1 MSGGEWQ
8 FFIFVLHLT
17 NTCCFPSRQGTVMW
31 SGTGVQDDG
40 CALVILVIWSPGC
53 LKTKLPLGSASSLE
67 KVFNG
72 SRNKRE
78 KERMWEIIASKSSIA
93 FFFFQNGFKPT
104 RTKSAMQSVD
114 QRCNLHVTV
123 FVNETSATL
132 WLLKSWPRRQAAA
145 RWQSPHDSHPIHMK
159 RNSSQRHCEQTLH
172 FKSTLLASRAGA
184 YTCIVTWSCETFTT
198 CPFCTQAVILHA
210 THCVL
215 KWLCVCCMYINVRAV
230 AARTEHLQHKR
241 QEVSPC
247 HKQQPPSVGD
257 GLWGAAF
264 VKAVS

>member
-1 MSGGEWQ
+1 MPENK
-8 FFIFVLHLT
+8 VA
-17 NTCCFPSRQGTVMW
+17 SRQCIFLGKGFQRLSKQARKGKDVGDY
-31 SGTGVQDDG
+31 SQQ
-40 CALVILVIWSPGC
+40 IEHC
-53 LKTKLPLGSASSLE
+53 L
-67 KVFNG
+67 F
-72 SRNKRE
+72 
-78 KERMWEIIASKSSIA
+78 

-247 HKQQPPSVGD
+247 HKQ
-257 GLWGAAF
+257 
-264 VKAVS
+264 

>member
-1 MSGGEWQ
+1 MPENK
-8 FFIFVLHLT
+8 VA
-17 NTCCFPSRQGTVMW
+17 SRQCIFLGKGFQRLSKQARKGKDVGDY
-31 SGTGVQDDG
+31 SQQ
-40 CALVILVIWSPGC
+40 IEHC
-53 LKTKLPLGSASSLE
+53 L
-67 KVFNG
+67 FF
-72 SRNKRE
+72 
-78 KERMWEIIASKSSIA
+78 

-247 HKQQPPSVGD
+247 HKQ
-257 GLWGAAF
+257 
-264 VKAVS
+264 